1 MAALQHNRLRWYG
14 HMLQKDDSGC
24 SKKHI
29 AFVVESTSP
38 RCRHTRTWM
47 EGGCEKFEDK

>member
-14 HMLQKDDSGC
+14 HVLKKDDSGC
-24 SKKHI
+24 VKKYI
-29 AFVVESTSP
+29 DFVVESASP
-38 RCRHTRTWM
+38 RCRQKRAWM